1 MVMSKSEGIQIA
13 ETIRSQIH
21 SMILD
26 CAGAHDFTA
35 QSQDKKYRGGL
46 GFKIQNTS
54 KYENATV
61 IILLTWAD
69 DYTIKLYNS
78 INELIDKKEYEYNEL
93 IDKKERV
100 YADELSD
107 LLETMWETKETKKV
121 WDKNKRFEMKVITQ

>member
-1 MVMSKSEGIQIA
+1 MSKSEGIQIA

-35 QSQDKKYRGGL
+35 QSQDKDYRGGL

-54 KYENATV
+54 KYTNATV

-78 INELIDKKEYEYNEL
+78 INELIDT
-93 IDKKERV
+93 KERV

-107 LLETMWETKETKKV
+107 LLETMWETQETKKI
-121 WDKNKRFEMKVITQ
+121 WDKNKRFEMKIITQ